1 MTRRK
6 WFMHFLRCSLEQRKG
21 RVAVASAAV
30 MLATGVVVAAMGV
43 SLGIGEKLGGELKA
57 YGANVIITPAE
68 EFLEESV
75 LEIAGTHPG
84 VEELSGQL
92 YATAEVQGAEVEVIG
107 LDVESIK
114 GRGWKLD
121 GRWPGEGEVLVGSD
135 LGRALSL
142 KPGGTV
148 SVAWRE
154 MPVSGV
160 IERGGPEDSALMLRL
175 GDAQKLT
182 ANEGKISSVL
192 VRASTEDIEATVSA
206 LTRKLPGVR
215 VKTIKQVARAEESF
229 LGKIELLMLLVT
241 LVVLIASSIC
251 VSSTMSATVLERL
264 EEIGLMK
271 AIGGTKKEI
280 SRFFLAEGV
289 FIGTVGGLAGCLVGF
304 VSAQA
309 VSKGAFHSYIGVPS
323 YVVLVSVGLGLAI
336 AIVSSVFPVS
346 DALKR
351 KASDIFRGE

>member
-6 WFMHFLRCSLEQRKG
+6 WFMHFLRCSLGQRKG

-30 MLATGVVVAAMGV
+30 MLATGVVVTAMGV

-57 YGANVIITPAE
+57 YGANVIITPVE
-68 EFLEESV
+68 EFLDESV
-75 LEIAGTHPG
+75 LEIAKAQPG

-92 YATAEVQGAEVEVIG
+92 YATAEVHGADVEVIG

-114 GRGWKLD
+114 GRGWKLE

-135 LGRALSL
+135 LGRALAL
-142 KPGGTV
+142 RPGGAV

-175 GDAQKLT
+175 DDAQKLT
-182 ANEGKISSVL
+182 AREGKISSVL
-192 VRASTEDIEATVSA
+192 VRASTEDIEDTVTA
-206 LTRKLPGVR
+206 LTQKLPGVR
-215 VKTIKQVARAEESF
+215 VKTLKQVARAEESF

-271 AIGGTKKEI
+271 AIGGTKAEI
-280 SRFFLAEGV
+280 RRFFLAEGV
-289 FIGTVGGLAGCLVGF
+289 FIGMAGGLAGYIVGF

-309 VSKGAFHSYIGVPS
+309 VTQGAFHSYIGVPS
-323 YVVLVSVGLGLAI
+323 YVVFVSIGMGLAV